1 MHSQGEK
8 GGMYYESRGERF
20 SYLFYL
26 FAARSDEFPSLVG
39 FYPEDVDEVFDT
51 VYDKINN

>member
-1 MHSQGEK
+1 
-8 GGMYYESRGERF
+8 MYYESRGERF